1 MEINKIE
8 NKIAL
13 VRIGEN
19 ENSLQRS
26 TKFTSLS
33 LDWQEKIKEK
43 TELTKIRNCGC
54 YHSFYR
60 NKKDCRILKG
70 GTKGIWRNTTP
81 FWDKNRKLGVEGNLL
96 SMVKGTWGKAHCQQS
111 QWWQNGKLPPKDRSR
126 TRAPPAMG
134 RMYPAKFMCWDLTPQ
149 CDGTWRWNVWEV

>member
-1 MEINKIE
+1 M
-8 NKIAL
+8 
-13 VRIGEN
+13 RTGEN
-19 ENSLQRS
+19 ENSLQTS

-81 FWDKNRKLGVEGNLL
+81 FGDKNRKLGVEGNLL
-96 SMVKGTWGKAHCQQS
+96 SVVKGT
-111 QWWQNGKLPPKDRSR
+111 
-126 TRAPPAMG
+126 
-134 RMYPAKFMCWDLTPQ
+134 
-149 CDGTWRWNVWEV
+149 

>member
-81 FWDKNRKLGVEGNLL
+81 FWDKNRKMVCLSGNRVQRGKKRQKQNLDLVEEK
-96 SMVKGTWGKAHCQQS
+96 VC
-111 QWWQNGKLPPKDRSR
+111 
-126 TRAPPAMG
+126 
-134 RMYPAKFMCWDLTPQ
+134 
-149 CDGTWRWNVWEV
+149 